1 MENEKMLRKI
11 NRMGL
16 VPRHIFSNTLF
27 LSLINSYS
35 KEPCNTIF
43 GLKGS
48 GMIIDAFLTTN
59 TPLPDS

>member
-1 MENEKMLRKI
+1 MEKEKMLRIITTMRLVTRQI
-11 NRMGL
+11 N
-16 VPRHIFSNTLF
+16 VCIIY

-35 KEPCNTIF
+35 KETCNTIF

-48 GMIIDAFLTTN
+48 GMIIDAFLITN

>member
-11 NRMGL
+11 DIG
-16 VPRHIFSNTLF
+16 IIY

>member
-11 NRMGL
+11 NRIGL
-16 VPRHIFSNTLF
+16 VPRQINIGIIY

>member
-1 MENEKMLRKI
+1 MENEKMLRI
-11 NRMGL
+11 VTTMRL
-16 VPRHIFSNTLF
+16 VTRHIGIIYLG
-27 LSLINSYS
+27 LINSYS

-48 GMIIDAFLTTN
+48 GMIIDAFLTIH

>member
-1 MENEKMLRKI
+1 MENEKMLCIITTMRP
-11 NRMGL
+11 
-16 VPRHIFSNTLF
+16 VTRHIFSNTLF
-27 LSLINSYS
+27 LNLINSYS

-48 GMIIDAFLTTN
+48 GMIIDAFLTIH

>member
-1 MENEKMLRKI
+1 MENEKMLCIITTVR
-11 NRMGL
+11 L
-16 VPRHIFSNTLF
+16 VTRHIFSKTQF

-35 KEPCNTIF
+35 KERCNTIF
-43 GLKGS
+43 GMKGS

>member
-1 MENEKMLRKI
+1 MLRII
-11 NRMGL
+11 NRMRL
-16 VPRHIFSNTLF
+16 VTRHNVGIIY

-35 KEPCNTIF
+35 KETCNTIF

-48 GMIIDAFLTTN
+48 GMIIDAFLTIH

>member
-11 NRMGL
+11 NRMRL
-16 VPRHIFSNTLF
+16 VTRQINTGIIYLG
-27 LSLINSYS
+27 LINSYS
-35 KEPCNTIF
+35 KETCNTIF

-48 GMIIDAFLTTN
+48 GMIIDAFLTIH

>member
-1 MENEKMLRKI
+1 MENEKMLRII
-11 NRMGL
+11 NNSYINVG
-16 VPRHIFSNTLF
+16 IIY

-35 KEPCNTIF
+35 KETCNTIF

-48 GMIIDAFLTTN
+48 GMIIDAFLTIH

>member
-1 MENEKMLRKI
+1 MENEKMLRKM
-11 NRMGL
+11 NRIRL
-16 VPRHIFSNTLF
+16 VTRHIFLNTVF

-48 GMIIDAFLTTN
+48 GMILDAFLTTN

>member
-1 MENEKMLRKI
+1 MLCIITTVR
-11 NRMGL
+11 L
-16 VPRHIFSNTLF
+16 VTRHVGIIY

-35 KEPCNTIF
+35 KETCNTIF

-48 GMIIDAFLTTN
+48 GMIIDAFLTIH

>member
-1 MENEKMLRKI
+1 MENEKMLCKI
-11 NRMGL
+11 NRMRL
-16 VPRHIFSNTLF
+16 VSRNIGIIY

-43 GLKGS
+43 GMKGS

>member
-1 MENEKMLRKI
+1 MLRII
-11 NRMGL
+11 NRMRL
-16 VPRHIFSNTLF
+16 VTRHNVGIIY

-35 KEPCNTIF
+35 KETCNTIF

-48 GMIIDAFLTTN
+48 GMIIDAFLRIH